1 MKKWI
6 GIVTGSLCVLS
17 SSLIADEAPELPVQP
32 VEEAAAPTQLAVEPA
47 TESAA
52 PADLGDVQQEPKQ
65 VGKASVDATNAAK
78 SSKTTKYVLAAGAVV
93 IGVTALILVSR
104 HHGRHP

>member
-6 GIVTGSLCVLS
+6 GIVTGSFCILS
-17 SSLIADEAPELPVQP
+17 SSLIADEAPELPEQP

-47 TESAA
+47 AESEE
-52 PADLGDVQQEPKQ
+52 LGDVQQQEPKQ
-65 VGKASVDATNAAK
+65 VGKASVDSTNAAK
-78 SSKTTKYVLAAGAVV
+78 SSNTTKYVLAAGAVV
-93 IGVTALILVSR
+93 IGVTAIILVSR

>member
-6 GIVTGSLCVLS
+6 GIVTGALCVLS
-17 SSLIADEAPELPVQP
+17 SSLIADEAPELAAEPAVQSA
-32 VEEAAAPTQLAVEPA
+32 EEA
-47 TESAA
+47 SA
-52 PADLGDVQQEPKQ
+52 PAELGDTEQAPKQ
-65 VGKASVDATNAAK
+65 VGKASVDSTNAAK

-93 IGVTALILVSR
+93 IAVTAIILVSR